1 MTSLRARMSAFFLSL
16 ILALAGTVYLS
27 AAPADSTGQTADSA
41 YRQTVSVA
49 PALHRVFVAL
59 PDHADDGLPPA
70 PVPLARALTG
80 ERCDTPRLS
89 AAPTFQTWNCPPA
102 RGPPGLAI

>member
-1 MTSLRARMSAFFLSL
+1 MISLRARISAFLLSL
-16 ILALAGTVYLS
+16 VLALAGTAYLT
-27 AAPADSTGQTADSA
+27 AAPADSSGQTADSA

-59 PDHADDGLPPA
+59 PDHADDGLLPA
-70 PVPLARALTG
+70 PAPLARALAG
-80 ERCDTPRLS
+80 ECCDAPRL
-89 AAPTFQTWNCPPA
+89 APAPTFQTWNCPPA